1 MKFEELHAIWIKEH
15 SLEADSQYK
24 TEVSDLRIKKPFYQ
38 RDGIINL
45 EEYNRANTKVL
56 FISNEANIAD
66 KVDQLK
72 DKNDHISTDC
82 RIDYEVY
89 CQTGIDDWGGKMRER
104 ITALYMFLTNQQ
116 GPIHRFANQFAF
128 IDLNKRGGASLS
140 KDCSHIKEYC
150 KNYKKN
156 ILEEL
161 SMINPQIIVWIGVNS
176 FDCGIPEILGA
187 SSKNNKKYIKIN
199 GKDIPILR
207 MWHTSYR
214 YSGGLE
220 PCGDFEDIRIR
231 RLCAKLKTEMDK
243 YDIPSTK

>member
-1 MKFEELHAIWIKEH
+1 MIFEKLHADWEKEH

-24 TEVSDLRIKKPFYQ
+24 TEVLDPRIKKPFYQ

-45 EEYNRANTKVL
+45 NEYNKARIKVL
-56 FISNEANIAD
+56 FISNEANIAN
-66 KVDQLK
+66 KVNELK
-72 DKNDHISTDC
+72 DENDHINTDC
-82 RIDYEVY
+82 RIDYDVY
-89 CQTGIDDWGGKMRER
+89 SRTGIDDWDGKMRER

-116 GPIHRFANQFAF
+116 GPIHHFANQFAF
-128 IDLNKRGGASLS
+128 VDLNKRGGASLS

-156 ILEEL
+156 ILKEL

-176 FDCGIPEILGA
+176 FDCGIPEVLGA
-187 SSKNNKKYIKIN
+187 YSKNTKKYININ
-199 GKDIPILR
+199 GNNVPILR

-220 PCGDFEDIRIR
+220 PCGEFRDIRIR

-243 YDIPSTK
+243 YNI